1 MWHSPGFVAVSNI
14 NHIPEVI
21 PGCGS
26 VQDLA
31 FSRIWQSPGFG
42 SVQHV
47 AVSRICQQHPGRG
60 IMQDLAFSKI
70 WRFPRFGILQD
81 VAFSRL
87 WQSPGPGCCRNW
99 AQRRRKRRDPS
110 PPTRNPGCFWVQNS
124 VWGRRDPNARV
135 PRALADGPV
144 SFFDGVCAF
153 LGNRPSLFWL
163 GKSKPF
169 MLWSGKK

>member
-1 MWHSPGFVAVSNI
+1 MWQSPGFVSSIQDVASCRIWHFPRFGVFHDLAFSRMWHSPG
-14 NHIPEVI
+14 
-21 PGCGS
+21 CGS
-26 VQDLA
+26 PRDLA
-31 FSRIWQSPGFG
+31 VAGIGRSGDG
-42 SVQHV
+42 S
-47 AVSRICQQHPGRG
+47 
-60 IMQDLAFSKI
+60 
-70 WRFPRFGILQD
+70 
-81 VAFSRL
+81 
-87 WQSPGPGCCRNW
+87 
-99 AQRRRKRRDPS
+99 DPS

-169 MLWSGKK
+169 MLWSGKNETRVSSTRGYLFVLVVKKENPLHHVHQSIDYGCECVM